1 MGKKLTFQKG
11 RLATALSSNRNV
23 EWLYG
28 GSVVIVM
35 IVVILVIVPV
45 LSIVVVG
52 MVLRRRRPVGG
63 GRPSHEEGRSR
74 DEKSRTGWNVEEA
87 DTDSEKEQSEKRGG
101 ARAMERSLD
110 LLSVRW
116 LPRHSLCPRE
126 TIPEACGGK
135 RRRERNAGL
144 VGRRTGPLLSKF

>member
-23 EWLYG
+23 EWLCG

-52 MVLRRRRPVGG
+52 MVRRRRPVGG
-63 GRPSHEEGRSR
+63 GRASHGDEE
-74 DEKSRTGWNVEEA
+74 EKARTGGNVEEP
-87 DTDSEKEQSEKRGG
+87 DTDEKEQSEKRGF
-101 ARAMERSLD
+101 ARARMERSLD